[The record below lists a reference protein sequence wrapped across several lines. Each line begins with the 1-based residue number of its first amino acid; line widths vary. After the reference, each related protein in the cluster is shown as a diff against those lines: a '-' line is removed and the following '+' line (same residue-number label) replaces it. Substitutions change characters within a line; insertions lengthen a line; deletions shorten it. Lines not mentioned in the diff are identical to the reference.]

1 MRKLKESYFWVV
13 AGLLL
18 SSAFVNFVWTGKT
31 WPGYYTLC
39 TLLILIVIKIMLY
52 NYDKRESKKSNK

>member
-1 MRKLKESYFWVV
+1 MRKLKESYSWVV

-18 SSAFVNFVWTGKT
+18 SSAFVNFVWKGQT

-39 TLLILIVIKIMLY
+39 TLLILIIIKIMLY
-52 NYDKRESKKSNK
+52 NYEKSENEKK